1 MAHIFFIR
9 LRCAVFY
16 DETFKAMNGGSTS
29 ASETRI
35 RSIFNHVENLYS
47 ILTVNGQARSIVP
60 EIVDV
65 DVPEIVL
72 AICSDV
78 MLKTI

>member
-1 MAHIFFIR
+1 M
-9 LRCAVFY
+9 FY

-60 EIVDV
+60 EIV
-65 DVPEIVL
+65 EIRYASGHRWTADSSL
-72 AICSDV
+72 R
-78 MLKTI
+78 